1 MEGSPGEVPGKGKT
15 LMGFEDALWIFVE
28 EIYVCLRFI

>member
-1 MEGSPGEVPGKGKT
+1 MAGKGET

-28 EIYVCLRFI
+28 EIYVSLDFI